1 MKASLENPIYTV
13 YIQCGGTKYHLSP
26 VLQSLDFSD
35 RQNQISKSVTIRIMD
50 IKHGDKMLSKNIKVC
65 DPVWI
70 YADDGERKEEVWR
83 GIVWTR
89 NYDYESDG
97 KILSL
102 KCYDNLIYFQESED
116 ALYFS
121 AGKSTSAII
130 QSICSKWG
138 VGLEYT
144 YSSITHSKLALRGTL
159 SDIFTD
165 DILDT
170 VKKQTGHKYVILS
183 EQDVIKIKPVGSNT
197 QVYHIA
203 AGKNASKIGT
213 EWTMDGVTT
222 KVVIL
227 GKADDNDRRPVEAT
241 VTGDTIAYGTLQK
254 LIDRDENTTLEAA
267 KTEAQSILNED
278 GRPWWEFTVTAT
290 DIPWIR
296 KGDKIHVKGGELN
309 EYFIVKG
316 IDRDISSK
324 GKTMTLTFEF
334 EEGAV

>member
-1 MKASLENPIYTV
+1 MKASKQNPIYTV
-13 YIQCGGTKYHLSP
+13 YIQSGSTKFNLSP
-26 VLQSLDFSD
+26 VMISLDFSD
-35 RQNQISKSVTIRIMD
+35 QEKQFSKSATITIKD
-50 IKHGDKMLSKNIKVC
+50 IKHEGKMLSKYIKVC

-70 YADDGERKEEVWR
+70 YANDGERSEEVWR
-83 GIVWTR
+83 GTVWTR
-89 NYDYESDG
+89 NYDVGDG
-97 KILSL
+97 GTYLKL

-121 AGKSTSAII
+121 AGKSTKAIA

-138 VGLEYT
+138 VPLEYS
-144 YSSITHSKLALRGTL
+144 YDSITHSKLALRGTL

-165 DILDT
+165 DILNT

-183 EQDVIKIKPVGSNT
+183 EKNKLQVKRVGSNT
-197 QVYHIA
+197 EIYKIH
-203 AGKNASKIGT
+203 AGANAIKIGT

-227 GKADDNDRRPVEAT
+227 GKADDNDRQPVEAT
-241 VTGDTIAYGTLQK
+241 VKGWTNEYGTLQK
-254 LIDRDENTTLEAA
+254 IINRDENTSLAEA
-267 KTEAQSILNED
+267 KKEAQHIINEK
-278 GRPWWEFTVTAT
+278 GKPWWEFTVRAP

-316 IDRDISSK
+316 IDRSITRKS
-324 GKTMTLTFEF
+324 TEMTLTFEF
-334 EEGAV
+334 E